1 VVATISAPSIGGIA
15 VGAEAVWVAN
25 LGPGT
30 VTRIDPQTNDVAA
43 TIQIGDRSANLGF
56 GPTFLAFGHGSLWV
70 LDGAS
75 SSVFR
80 VDPQTNRIVA
90 SLSLGSG
97 TQGTTAPLG
106 IAVSADAVWV
116 ANRWGTDYGPD
127 GSVVRID
134 PLTNRIVA
142 SLGLGT
148 RPDGGGP
155 TMLAAG
161 SEAVWVGV
169 PSTRS
174 IARIDPA
181 TASVVATLPDLE
193 CAAGQLALAQD
204 ESSVWVADC
213 TAVRR
218 IDTETNTIAKTIPI
232 PGATIEP
239 GVQAVAIG
247 FGSVW
252 AQGGRLVRIDP
263 ASGALTGAL
272 PLTELGVPCG
282 YSIAFGFGSVW
293 VRQVEQVIRIRP

>member
-1 VVATISAPSIGGIA
+1 
-15 VGAEAVWVAN
+15 
-25 LGPGT
+25 
-30 VTRIDPQTNDVAA
+30 
-43 TIQIGDRSANLGF
+43 
-56 GPTFLAFGHGSLWV
+56 
-70 LDGAS
+70 
-75 SSVFR
+75 
-80 VDPQTNRIVA
+80 
-90 SLSLGSG
+90 
-97 TQGTTAPLG
+97 
-106 IAVSADAVWV
+106 
-116 ANRWGTDYGPD
+116 
-127 GSVVRID
+127 
-134 PLTNRIVA
+134 
-142 SLGLGT
+142 
-148 RPDGGGP
+148 
-155 TMLAAG
+155 
-161 SEAVWVGV
+161 
-169 PSTRS
+169 
-174 IARIDPA
+174 
-181 TASVVATLPDLE
+181 LPDLE

-272 PLTELGVPCG
+272 PLTEAVVPCG